1 MHIQYSTDKKSG
13 KRYPQRLIA
22 IVYHIHIYT
31 CALLVL
37 VLVRMNRPKRGG
49 SCYSWTVDKCV
60 VAELSRERDI
70 SKSQLRA
77 RAWKDTTHRLVHCTF
92 TTYQLWLDK
101 GMKSF
106 ERRHPATNSLSLG
119 LPLNRQRRQRLLLKD
134 LVETMRYTL
143 ALTFLS
149 LAQHARQLPSGLPG
163 DGATAAAQ
171 LTFRPCDPEP
181 LGYGPRPTWVTLTDL
196 TIHGYMF
203 ID

>member
-1 MHIQYSTDKKSG
+1 MVSVVRSRAYEKNWPSSSMRLTERHGPCYIVVMQIQYSTDKKSEKG
-13 KRYPQRLIA
+13 NPQRLIA

-49 SCYSWTVDKCV
+49 LCYSWPVDKCV

-92 TTYQLWLDK
+92 TTYQLWLVK
-101 GMKSF
+101 GMESF

-119 LPLNRQRRQRLLLKD
+119 SPPNS
-134 LVETMRYTL
+134 T
-143 ALTFLS
+143 
-149 LAQHARQLPSGLPG
+149 PSTKTSDTRPG
-163 DGATAAAQ
+163 GNYAIHSSTHVPVPCPTRSAAAQ
-171 LTFRPCDPEP
+171 
-181 LGYGPRPTWVTLTDL
+181 WASW
-196 TIHGYMF
+196 
-203 ID
+203 

>member
-1 MHIQYSTDKKSG
+1 MRLTERHGPCYIVVMQIQYSTDKKSG
-13 KRYPQRLIA
+13 KGNLQRLIA

-119 LPLNRQRRQRLLLKD
+119 SPPNS
-134 LVETMRYTL
+134 T
-143 ALTFLS
+143 
-149 LAQHARQLPSGLPG
+149 PSTKTSDTRPG
-163 DGATAAAQ
+163 GNYAIHSRTRVAIPCPTRSAAAQ
-171 LTFRPCDPEP
+171 
-181 LGYGPRPTWVTLTDL
+181 WASW
-196 TIHGYMF
+196 
-203 ID
+203 